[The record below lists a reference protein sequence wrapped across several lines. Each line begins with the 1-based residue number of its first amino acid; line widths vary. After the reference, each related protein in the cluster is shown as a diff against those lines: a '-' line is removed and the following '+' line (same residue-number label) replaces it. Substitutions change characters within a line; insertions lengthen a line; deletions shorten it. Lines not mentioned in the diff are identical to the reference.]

1 MSNEG
6 FDVDVIARG
15 WRLLVDSSLFNLTV
29 GAIGQNAPRG
39 NPWWTNILSQGN
51 QWKTC
56 TLTPLSH
63 YNGEHGVIG

>member
-39 NPWWTNILSQGN
+39 NP
-51 QWKTC
+51 
-56 TLTPLSH
+56 
-63 YNGEHGVIG
+63 